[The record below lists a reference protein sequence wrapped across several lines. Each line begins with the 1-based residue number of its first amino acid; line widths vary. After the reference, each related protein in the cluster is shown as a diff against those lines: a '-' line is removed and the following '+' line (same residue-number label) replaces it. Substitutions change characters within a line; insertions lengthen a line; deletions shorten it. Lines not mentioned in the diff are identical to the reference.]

1 MPWIPKSIPGSSVDR
16 SRATIQYL
24 YRGNKEHSSLE
35 CDKLEKLLKEIMSY
49 GWREM
54 EMEKAL

>member
-1 MPWIPKSIPGSSVDR
+1 MSWIPNNILGSSVDR
-16 SRATIQYL
+16 SRAMIQYL
-24 YRGNKEHSSLE
+24 DRGSKKHSSVE
-35 CDKLEKLLKEIMSY
+35 CDKLEKLEKIMSY